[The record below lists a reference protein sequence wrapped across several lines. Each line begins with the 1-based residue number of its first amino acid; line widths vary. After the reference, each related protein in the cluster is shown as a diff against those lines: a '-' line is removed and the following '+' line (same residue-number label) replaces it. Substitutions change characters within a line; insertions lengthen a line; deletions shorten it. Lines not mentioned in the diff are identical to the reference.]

1 MSSRSVW
8 RIFEIAIRAST
19 ATSAAAFLIWMGMT
33 GCAPQIPS
41 VVPAPASVEKALFG
55 KTKQDLL
62 ACSSVIPNERKVGDV
77 TELMFYKEASLLE
90 ESFPVSKSNF
100 ATVHHGCLAHV
111 QLKEGHVQSIHYH
124 AVPPSYPDYD
134 HCDDIFAACSGH

>member
-1 MSSRSVW
+1 MSSRCIW
-8 RIFEIAIRAST
+8 RIFEIAKRAST
-19 ATSAAAFLIWMGMT
+19 AASAVAFLNWIGMT

-41 VVPAPASVEKALFG
+41 VVSAPASVETALVG
-55 KTKQDLL
+55 KTKQELV
-62 ACSSVIPNERKVGDV
+62 ACSAVAPNERILGDV

-90 ESFPVSKSNF
+90 ESFPVSRSNF

-111 QLKEGHVQSIHYH
+111 QFKEGRVQSIHYH

-134 HCDDIFAACSGH
+134 HCNEIFAACLGH

>member
-8 RIFEIAIRAST
+8 RIFGIIIRASA
-19 ATSAAAFLIWMGMT
+19 ATSAIAFSVWIGIT

-41 VVPAPASVEKALFG
+41 MVAAPASVETALIG
-55 KTKQDLL
+55 KTKQELV
-62 ACSSVIPNERKVGDV
+62 ACSAVTPNERIVGDV

-111 QLKEGHVQSIHYH
+111 HLKDGRVQSIHYH

-134 HCDDIFAACSGH
+134 HCDNIFAACSGH